1 MMGGSTLCWRREQE
15 AVSEVGTAGYV
26 REMEGYVRSGDS
38 RLCQIRGQQAVSEQ
52 WGRE

>member
-1 MMGGSTLCWRREQE
+1 MLGGSRLCWSGGQQ

-52 WGRE
+52 WGQE